1 MNDIALLIKADVKF
15 PVGLTVWPP
24 LNGAGRSQGH
34 WLPEN
39 MNGVLP
45 RAEDVAVF

>member
-15 PVGLTVWPP
+15 PVGLTLCSPF
-24 LNGAGRSQGH
+24 NGAGRSQGH

-39 MNGVLP
+39 MNGVFP